1 LTKAAI
7 YHNPKCSK
15 SRDALRF
22 LSDSGIEATIV
33 LYLEAGWTAELLQEL
48 KGSSGLDWKHMLRPD
63 AQSDLEDALAEN
75 DSGTI
80 IQYLIDR
87 PDGLER
93 PFVVTGKGTRLCR
106 PLEAIFEITDRRPQA
121 PWLTEKGVKVV

>member
-1 LTKAAI
+1 
-7 YHNPKCSK
+7 
-15 SRDALRF
+15 

-48 KGSSGLDWKHMLRPD
+48 KGSSGLDWKQMLRPD
-63 AQSDLEDALAEN
+63 AQSDLENALAEN

-87 PDGLER
+87 PAGLER

-106 PLEAIFEITDRRPQA
+106 PIEAIFEITDRRPQA
-121 PWLTEKGVKVV
+121 PWLTEKGAKVI

>member
-1 LTKAAI
+1 MTKATI

-80 IQYLIDR
+80 VQY
-87 PDGLER
+87 
-93 PFVVTGKGTRLCR
+93 
-106 PLEAIFEITDRRPQA
+106 
-121 PWLTEKGVKVV
+121 

>member
-1 LTKAAI
+1 MTKATI

-22 LSDSGIEATIV
+22 LSDSGIEVTII
-33 LYLEAGWTAELLQEL
+33 LYLEAGWTAELLKEL
-48 KGSSGLDWKHMLRPD
+48 KESSGLDWKHVLRPD
-63 AQSDLEDALAEN
+63 AQLDLENALVKN

-87 PDGLER
+87 PVGLER

-106 PLEAIFEITDRRPQA
+106 PIEAIFEITDLRPQE
-121 PWLTEKGVKVV
+121 PWLTEKGVKVI